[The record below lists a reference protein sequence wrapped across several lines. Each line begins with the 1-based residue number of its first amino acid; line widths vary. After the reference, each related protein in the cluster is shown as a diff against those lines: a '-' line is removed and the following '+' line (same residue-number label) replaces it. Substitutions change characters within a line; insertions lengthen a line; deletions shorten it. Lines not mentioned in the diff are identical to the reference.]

1 MSQSV
6 PKSSEELSE
15 SRPNVALSYPSWVK
29 DFIDHQIDEAIARYK
44 RPSPNYRSKRS
55 QTTPRRPRSAVTDR
69 YPTSMLGSH
78 DGNSGHGAPRLH
90 SLI

>member
-6 PKSSEELSE
+6 PKNSEDLSE

-29 DFIDHQIDEAIARYK
+29 DFIDHQIDEAIAHYK

-55 QTTPRRPRSAVTDR
+55 QTTPRQPR
-69 YPTSMLGSH
+69 
-78 DGNSGHGAPRLH
+78 
-90 SLI
+90 